1 MQPLM
6 HNQAAEGVAAQVI
19 ANAARGLAGGT
30 TASAAVTALVPAG
43 ADEVSAMAAVAFASE
58 GVEALTVNTFAQEEL
73 ARAGAAYLEAANI
86 YRSVDTANATTL

>member
-6 HNQAAEGVAAQVI
+6 HNPAAEGVAAQVI

-43 ADEVSAMAAVAFASE
+43 VDEVSVMAAAAFASE
-58 GVEALTVNTFAQEEL
+58 GVEALAVNSFAQEEL
-73 ARAGAAYLEAANI
+73 ARAGAAYLESSAMYTA
-86 YRSVDTANATTL
+86 VDTANATTL

>member
-6 HNQAAEGVAAQVI
+6 HNPAAEGVAAQVI

-43 ADEVSAMAAVAFASE
+43 ADEVSAMAAMAFASE

-73 ARAGAAYLEAANI
+73 ARAGAAYLEASTMYNM
-86 YRSVDTANATTL
+86 VDAANATTL

>member
-6 HNQAAEGVAAQVI
+6 HNPGAEAIAAQVI

-30 TASAAVTALVPAG
+30 TASAAVSALAPAG

-58 GVEALTVNTFAQEEL
+58 GVEAIAANAFAQEEL
-73 ARAGAAYLEAANI
+73 TRAGAAFAEIAGIYNAVDAANA
-86 YRSVDTANATTL
+86 STL